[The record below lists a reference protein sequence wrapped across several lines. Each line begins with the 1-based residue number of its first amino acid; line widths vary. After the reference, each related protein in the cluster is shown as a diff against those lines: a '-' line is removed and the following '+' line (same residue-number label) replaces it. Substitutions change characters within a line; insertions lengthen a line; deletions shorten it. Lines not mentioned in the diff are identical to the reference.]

1 MFQNTESGSQKGYK
15 AEESSA
21 GILTTDEIYR
31 KLIAALERKEPPPP
45 AGWCASHLD
54 EEIRETGREF
64 EPDAKIRQADAL
76 QTCLF
81 YLIDF
86 ARRMPEWI
94 DTTAG
99 NDRVKLLCLELAEEI
114 EKITL
119 RPAEVI
125 EKHGKLKVW
134 LKAILAVQTC
144 LIYREETAR
153 NIAQQ
158 DEANRAAKCLPVK
171 NDSFARADVENADV
185 KNGEWFSAVAENIF
199 ENVCGKSSVKPS
211 DKSPEEAQPSL
222 F

>member
-1 MFQNTESGSQKGYK
+1 MFQNTESASQKENE

-31 KLIAALERKEPPPP
+31 KLIAALERNKPHPPD
-45 AGWCASHLD
+45 GWCASQLD
-54 EEIRETGREF
+54 EEIRRAGREF
-64 EPDAKIRQADAL
+64 EPDAKLRQEDAL

-81 YLIDF
+81 YLVDF
-86 ARRMPEWI
+86 VRRMPEWI

-99 NDRVKLLCLELAEEI
+99 NDRVKLLCLELSEEI

-119 RPAEVI
+119 RPAGVI
-125 EKHGKLKVW
+125 QKHGKLKAW

-153 NIAQQ
+153 NINQQ
-158 DEANRAAKCLPVK
+158 DETKRAAMFSPVK
-171 NDSFARADVENADV
+171 NNSLTPAVIKEEE
-185 KNGEWFSAVAENIF
+185 GYSAVAKNIF
-199 ENVCGKSSVKPS
+199 ENVCGKSSAKPS
-211 DKSPEEAQPSL
+211 EKSPDVQMSL

>member
-1 MFQNTESGSQKGYK
+1 MMIQNTESASQKGNK
-15 AEESSA
+15 AEESNA
-21 GILTTDEIYR
+21 GILNPDEIYR

-45 AGWCASHLD
+45 AGWCASRLD

-64 EPDAKIRQADAL
+64 EPDAKLRQEDAL

-81 YLIDF
+81 YLVDF

-94 DTTAG
+94 NTTKT
-99 NDRVKLLCLELAEEI
+99 NDRVKLTCRELSEEI

-119 RPAEVI
+119 RPAEAI
-125 EKHGKLKVW
+125 ERGGKLKVW

-153 NIAQQ
+153 NINQQ
-158 DEANRAAKCLPVK
+158 DEAKRAAMFSPVK
-171 NDSFARADVENADV
+171 NNSGDGATV
-185 KNGEWFSAVAENIF
+185 KEEEQYSVLAKNIF
-199 ENVCGKSSVKPS
+199 ENVCGKSSVKIS
-211 DKSPEEAQPSL
+211 EKSPETQPSL

>member
-1 MFQNTESGSQKGYK
+1 MFQNTGSASQKVNES
-15 AEESSA
+15 EESSA
-21 GILTTDEIYR
+21 GILDRDEIYR
-31 KLIAALERKEPPPP
+31 KLIAALEGKEPHPP
-45 AGWCASHLD
+45 AGWRASELD
-54 EEIRETGREF
+54 EEIRRAGREF
-64 EPDAKIRQADAL
+64 EPDARLRQEDAL

-81 YLIDF
+81 YLVDF
-86 ARRMPEWI
+86 ALRMPEWI

-99 NDRVKLLCLELAEEI
+99 NDRIKLLCGELSEEI

-144 LIYREETAR
+144 LIYGDETAR
-153 NIAQQ
+153 FINQQ
-158 DEANRAAKCLPVK
+158 DEAKRAAKFSPVK
-171 NDSFARADVENADV
+171 NNLLFDGVV
-185 KNGEWFSAVAENIF
+185 KDEEWFSAVAKNVF

-211 DKSPEEAQPSL
+211 DKSPDEAQPSL

>member
-1 MFQNTESGSQKGYK
+1 MLQNTESASQKENE
-15 AEESSA
+15 AESNA

-45 AGWCASHLD
+45 AGWCASELD
-54 EEIRETGREF
+54 EEMRRATREF
-64 EPDAKIRQADAL
+64 EPDARLRQQDAL

-81 YLIDF
+81 YLVDF

-94 DTTAG
+94 DTTET
-99 NDRVKLLCLELAEEI
+99 NDRVKLLCLELSEEI

-119 RPAEVI
+119 RPAGVI
-125 EKHGKLKVW
+125 EKHGKLKAW

-153 NIAQQ
+153 NINRQ
-158 DEANRAAKCLPVK
+158 DEAKRAAMFSPVK
-171 NDSFARADVENADV
+171 NKPVDDAPFKEEERY
-185 KNGEWFSAVAENIF
+185 SALAKNIF
-199 ENVCGKSSVKPS
+199 EKVCGKSSVKIS
-211 DKSPEEAQPSL
+211 EKSPETQPSL